1 MHLNLWSV
9 RFILQKFELYLVDD
23 RKLSKASDMSNI
35 YFRKVTVEDKL
46 KVRET
51 RRGETS
57 QEVSQEVEP
66 TCWVGGSAREEI

>member
-1 MHLNLWSV
+1 M
-9 RFILQKFELYLVDD
+9 
-23 RKLSKASDMSNI
+23 
-35 YFRKVTVEDKL
+35 EDKL

-66 TCWVGGSAREEI
+66 TGWVGGNAGEKS